1 MSREITLATWS
12 DPEIGGLPVPPAG
25 RKDYGYR
32 LTHGVSVRV
41 RVYSEHR
48 MVQVPIP
55 DPVTGARRWAEIGEW
70 NIESNDADAFKAKA
84 IVITRREPIPF
95 PSVPVYHVW
104 LRTEASPC
112 FPHR

>member
-1 MSREITLATWS
+1 MSREITKTRLATWS

-55 DPVTGARRWAEIGEW
+55 DPVTGARRWAEIDEW

-84 IVITRREPIPF
+84 IDTHNTARTDTISIRPC
-95 PSVPVYHVW
+95 VPR
-104 LRTEASPC
+104 LA
-112 FPHR
+112 